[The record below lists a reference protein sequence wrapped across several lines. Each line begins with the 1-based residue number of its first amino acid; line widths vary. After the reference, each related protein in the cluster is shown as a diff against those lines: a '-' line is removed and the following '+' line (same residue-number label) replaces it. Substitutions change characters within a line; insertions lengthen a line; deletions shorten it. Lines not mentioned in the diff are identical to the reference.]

1 MTWTRV
7 ASGIYA
13 SHPSEVEAPLRVVA
27 GLQEIVALMRE
38 PDSEPAIIVTNVAGG
53 SAVSTI
59 IRRAKAIVSTIG
71 GPNSHIVV
79 VARDYSMPCIVGA
92 ADLDLT
98 TLANGTMMRMRADGT
113 IEIAGADNV
122 AAQPPLAQMQVLRS
136 IAFAGAVGDQSEI
149 IGFGDDLGST
159 FAALAVEGLIENEGY
174 IAPTEAGMKALDAW
188 YAADRAGIDEAA
200 RDALI
205 AAFRPL
211 DLEIKRLATA
221 WQDAEGR
228 DDWDARLKV
237 VEDLSALHD
246 RTLAF
251 LGANAATLK
260 RFHEYAERLTR
271 AHERVV
277 DGDTDFIASVR
288 IDSYH
293 TVWFTMHED
302 LLRLLERERDPE

>member
-1 MTWTRV
+1 
-7 ASGIYA
+7 
-13 SHPSEVEAPLRVVA
+13 
-27 GLQEIVALMRE
+27 
-38 PDSEPAIIVTNVAGG
+38 
-53 SAVSTI
+53 
-59 IRRAKAIVSTIG
+59 
-71 GPNSHIVV
+71 
-79 VARDYSMPCIVGA
+79 MPCIVGA
-92 ADLDLT
+92 GDLDLT
-98 TLANGTMMRMRADGT
+98 TLANGTMMRMRSDGT

-122 AAQPPLAQMQVLRS
+122 AAQPPLGQMQVLRS

-149 IGFGDDLGST
+149 IGFGDDLGAT
-159 FAALAVEGLIENEGY
+159 LAALAAEGLIENDGF

-188 YAADRAGIDEAA
+188 YAADRAGIDAAA

-288 IDSYH
+288 LDSYH